1 MKRILVV
8 EDSPTQTV
16 HIRGLLEDAGYTV
29 EAVANGRL
37 AVRWLAGGHAPDL
50 VLTDMMM
57 PEMDGLDLVK
67 AVRVHHGAIPVIL
80 MTAQGTD
87 ALAIEALEEGAAGY
101 VPKSQLGDRLID
113 EIERVLHAAQVG
125 RNYERLLGC
134 LRRNEFQFELCS
146 EIALIDPLVDL
157 MQQMMVGMRLCD
169 VTGQVRVGVA
179 LEHALLNALYRGNL
193 EISAEAMATT
203 REMMLQ
209 GQATDLVEQRR
220 TQPPYRDRKIYLDI
234 QMSTAEARFVIRD
247 EGPGFDTARV
257 PLRGDPESLA
267 QGSGRG
273 LLLMRTFMD
282 EVLFNDQGNQVT
294 MIKRREPA
302 RSAGG

>member
-1 MKRILVV
+1 
-8 EDSPTQTV
+8 
-16 HIRGLLEDAGYTV
+16 
-29 EAVANGRL
+29 
-37 AVRWLAGGHAPDL
+37 
-50 VLTDMMM
+50 
-57 PEMDGLDLVK
+57 
-67 AVRVHHGAIPVIL
+67 
-80 MTAQGTD
+80 
-87 ALAIEALEEGAAGY
+87 
-101 VPKSQLGDRLID
+101 
-113 EIERVLHAAQVG
+113 
-125 RNYERLLGC
+125 
-134 LRRNEFQFELCS
+134 
-146 EIALIDPLVDL
+146 